1 MNIYMARTLIETQ
14 AVITLL
20 QFIIT
25 DCDSLELL
33 EDFLKCYQK
42 NKVNCC

>member
-1 MNIYMARTLIETQ
+1 MNIYMARTLIEIQ

-25 DCDSLELL
+25 EYDSLEL
-33 EDFLKCYQK
+33 
-42 NKVNCC
+42 